1 LVKAPLFPRKIKD
14 HMHIIYD
21 MVDCWLPYGE
31 TEVYV
36 SVEMDYLL
44 GIAEQSR
51 VDSEKPPSEIVA
63 EVIAESKLGEL
74 LGGETTVAI
83 AVENYSSPK
92 AMTQTLKEIVK
103 TLVELIVPKERIT
116 IIIGNGEH
124 TKNSSPVIDAI
135 KDSSDLSSVRIL
147 EHNRDSS
154 DIVELGSTNRGT
166 LVQVNTSYHGA
177 SLKIAVGETR
187 LDQYMGFSGAHNA
200 VVPGISSLETITG
213 NRKLFFDGKITPGV
227 IELNPIKEDALEAVK
242 MAGLDYAVNFVTNH
256 AGRILAAHA
265 GGAEETW
272 GKAINSL
279 SSHYEAHTEG
289 NADIV
294 IISAGGSPYDQSLYS
309 ASLALLNA
317 SQVSKKNGTL
327 ILLAE
332 CGSGLGADAYNQ
344 LSLVSEASEFKR
356 RYMYGAEALKEVKNV
371 LKNHRVILVS
381 ALPGYL
387 VESLGIEPARTAN
400 EAYDRAVRTRRGRR
414 TVVIPKGMTTLLV

>member
-1 LVKAPLFPRKIKD
+1 
-14 HMHIIYD
+14 

-51 VDSEKPPSEIVA
+51 VDPEKPSSEIVA
-63 EVIAESKLGEL
+63 EAIADSKLEEL
-74 LGGETTVAI
+74 LGPETTVAI
-83 AVENYSSPK
+83 AVENYSSPN
-92 AMTQTLKEIVK
+92 AVVLTLKELVK
-103 TLVELIVPKERIT
+103 SLVELIVPKDRIT
-116 IIIGNGEH
+116 IIIGNGDH
-124 TKNSSPVIDAI
+124 AKNSSPVIDAI
-135 KDSSDLSSVRIL
+135 KKSSDLNSIHIV
-147 EHNRDSS
+147 EHNRDTS
-154 DIVELGSTNRGT
+154 DTVDLGSTNRGT
-166 LVQVNTSYHGA
+166 PVQINGSYHGA
-177 SLKIAVGETR
+177 TLKIAVGETR

-200 VVPGISSLETITG
+200 VVPGCASLETIKG
-213 NRKLFFDGKITPGV
+213 NKKLYFDGKITPGV

-265 GGAEETW
+265 GDAEETW
-272 GKAINSL
+272 GRAINSL
-279 SSHYEAHTEG
+279 SNQYEAHTEG

-294 IISAGGSPYDQSLYS
+294 VISAGGAPFDQSLYS
-309 ASLALLNA
+309 ASLTLLNA
-317 SQVSKKNGTL
+317 AQASKKNGTL

-344 LSLVSEASEFKR
+344 LSQVTEASEFKR

-387 VESLGIEPARTAN
+387 VESLGIESARTAN

-414 TVVIPKGMTTLLV
+414 TVVIPQGMTTLLV

>member
-1 LVKAPLFPRKIKD
+1 
-14 HMHIIYD
+14 

-51 VDSEKPPSEIVA
+51 VEPEKPPSEIVA
-63 EVIAESKLGEL
+63 EAIAESNLEEL
-74 LGGETTVAI
+74 LGRQTTVAI
-83 AVENYSSPK
+83 AVENYSSPN
-92 AMTQTLKEIVK
+92 AVVLALRELVK
-103 TLVELIVPKERIT
+103 SLVELIVTKERIT
-116 IIIGNGEH
+116 IIIGNGDH
-124 TKNSSPVIDAI
+124 GKNSSQIIDAI
-135 KDSSDLSSVRIL
+135 KDSSDLSSIRIV
-147 EHNRDSS
+147 EHNRDTS
-154 DIVELGSTNRGT
+154 DIVDLGATNRGT
-166 LVQVNTSYHGA
+166 QVQVNGSYHGA

-187 LDQYMGFSGAHNA
+187 LDQYMGFNGAHNA
-200 VVPGISSLETITG
+200 VVPGIASLETIMG
-213 NRKLFFDGKITPGV
+213 NRKLYFDGKITPGV
-227 IELNPIKEDALEAVK
+227 IELNPVKEDALEAVK
-242 MAGLDYAVNFVTNH
+242 MAGLDYAVNLVTNH

-272 GKAINSL
+272 GRAINSL

-294 IISAGGSPYDQSLYS
+294 VTSAGGAPFDQSLYS

-317 SQVSKKNGTL
+317 AQASKKNGTL

-332 CGSGLGADAYNQ
+332 CGSGLGAEAYNELAQ
-344 LSLVSEASEFKR
+344 VSEVSEFKR

-414 TVVIPKGMTTLLV
+414 TVVIPKGLTTLLV